1 MTDGRKIVARQE
13 SKRMPS
19 EFLGDLKRLIKEGVE
34 QGTILDS
41 ARFGELLH
49 IVCKAFA
56 VQPDEV
62 AILAMTDKRFL
73 KFLIPAKLQGI
84 GQIPLTSTTSLAAR
98 TARERKPEL
107 INHFSTVPHASVF
120 EAVPLIDVPGN
131 PIQKIMSA
139 PLLLDGKVLGVIQ
152 VSRKSKT
159 VATSGPDFTPQD
171 LRDLVAFALV
181 LAPCIPLFVVD

>member
-1 MTDGRKIVARQE
+1 MTDGRRVVARQE

-19 EFLGDLKRLIKEGVE
+19 EFLGDLKRLIKETID
-34 QGTILDS
+34 QGALLDS
-41 ARFGELLH
+41 ARFGELLQF
-49 IVCKAFA
+49 VCKAFA

-62 AILAMTDKRFL
+62 AILATTENRFL

-139 PLLLDGKVLGVIQ
+139 PLVLDGKVLGVIQ

-159 VATSGPDFTPQD
+159 AAAAGPDFTQQE
-171 LRDLVAFALV
+171 LRDLVAFAGV
-181 LAPCIPLFVVD
+181 LAPCIPLFVMD

>member
-1 MTDGRKIVARQE
+1 MTDGRKVVARQE
-13 SKRMPS
+13 SKRMPG
-19 EFLGDLKRLIKEGVE
+19 EFLGDLKRLIKETIE

-41 ARFGELLH
+41 AKFGELLDF
-49 IVCKAFA
+49 VCKAFA

-62 AILAMTDKRFL
+62 AILAMTENRFL

-159 VATSGPDFTPQD
+159 AATAGPDFTPQD
-171 LRDLVAFALV
+171 LRDLVAFAVV
-181 LAPCIPLFVVD
+181 LAPCIPLFVMD